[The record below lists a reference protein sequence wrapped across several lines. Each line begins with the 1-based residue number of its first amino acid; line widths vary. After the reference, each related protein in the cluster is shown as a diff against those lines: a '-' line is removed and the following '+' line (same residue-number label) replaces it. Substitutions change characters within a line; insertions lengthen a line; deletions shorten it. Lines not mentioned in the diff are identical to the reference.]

1 MILMNLKL
9 KNILAFSDFEIN
21 FSYPMKLR
29 KSTIDNEFLS
39 SITSFRYKK
48 VNIFIGANAT
58 GKTSLMKCIWHCL
71 IFLKNKERTLID
83 SISNKLFDD
92 SYIELDLVEDTA
104 NQTPKLLRVKIKIDN
119 KDNNILVAIGKI
131 DLENGDSYE
140 SCAKDL
146 DSQEYT
152 FENYVDCL
160 TKNSLNIGWYTA
172 LPATEEGF
180 DIVRFCETRN
190 NAEKQEYLKILN
202 DVLKTLDPAIIR
214 VIPSLDSGDAYVIEH
229 ENTGKIIIQS
239 GYKIA
244 NINFLSSG
252 TKYGINI
259 ANIIFFI
266 KNHNNGIYIVD
277 EQFSYVN
284 SDVEV
289 ALINTMVS
297 LLGPNEQLFITTHNS
312 NVLEIKYPFHAFNF
326 MKKEKVENKTII
338 KSYCASLI
346 ENRNN
351 VSAKSILDND
361 MLATA
366 PDLNKIFELGE

>member
-119 KDNNILVAIGKI
+119 KDKNILVAIGKI

-190 NAEKQEYLKILN
+190 NAEKQEYL
-202 DVLKTLDPAIIR
+202 
-214 VIPSLDSGDAYVIEH
+214 
-229 ENTGKIIIQS
+229 
-239 GYKIA
+239 
-244 NINFLSSG
+244 
-252 TKYGINI
+252 
-259 ANIIFFI
+259 
-266 KNHNNGIYIVD
+266 
-277 EQFSYVN
+277 
-284 SDVEV
+284 
-289 ALINTMVS
+289 
-297 LLGPNEQLFITTHNS
+297 
-312 NVLEIKYPFHAFNF
+312 
-326 MKKEKVENKTII
+326 
-338 KSYCASLI
+338 
-346 ENRNN
+346 
-351 VSAKSILDND
+351 
-361 MLATA
+361 
-366 PDLNKIFELGE
+366 